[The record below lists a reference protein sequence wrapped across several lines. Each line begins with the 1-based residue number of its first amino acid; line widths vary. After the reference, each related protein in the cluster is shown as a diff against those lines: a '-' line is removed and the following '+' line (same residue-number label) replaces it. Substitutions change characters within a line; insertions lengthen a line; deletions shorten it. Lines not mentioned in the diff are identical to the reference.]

1 MNIETQKSGDTL
13 VVCLKEKRLDSS
25 ISQDFESTIK
35 KWIAD
40 NETRILLDFENVNFV
55 DSAGMGSIVSCLKNL
70 KTNGSEGYL
79 VLAGINEHV
88 RSLFELTRMDRVFR
102 IYQNKAQALHKI
114 CKVKK

>member
-1 MNIETQKSGDTL
+1 M
-13 VVCLKEKRLDSS
+13 VCLKEKRLDSS
-25 ISQDFESTIK
+25 ISQDFESTMK

-70 KTNGSEGYL
+70 KTNDSEGYL

-88 RSLFELTRMDRVFR
+88 MSLFKLTRMDRVFP
-102 IYQNKAQALHKI
+102 IYHNKAQALQNL
-114 CKVKK
+114 